1 MGILSASDPDSVI
14 ERMLVLGKLNMGRS
28 HQAITLLA
36 VLGWSFVPLKLQAA
50 EPIQPIAS
58 EVPQVVPQ
66 VPPKQLIQRF
76 KVVGSTVFQ
85 PWELDNVTQP
95 FEARALTIET
105 LQQAADAV
113 TRYYLDH
120 GYLTSRAVLGN
131 QTLENGTATIQVVEG
146 SLESLTIKGTRRVGQ
161 DYVRDRIAQAGLN
174 PLNQENLEYQ
184 LRLLRGDPLF
194 SNVEATLQEGTQPGQ
209 SVLALTVREAPMITG
224 LASLDNYGSK
234 PVGAQQLGLAVG
246 SRNLTGK
253 GDSLALNVIRS
264 ATGGNSSLQLSYQ
277 YPLNPSQGMLSFRLA
292 NTAYRVTLPELAEL
306 GITGQSRLYE
316 VSLRQPIARS
326 VQSEVALSVG
336 LSHRSGSA
344 LVGDIL
350 TASSETT
357 KLRFGQDWLRRD
369 SVGYWIANSQL
380 DVGRFSGD
388 QTGQFLAW
396 SGDLQRVRSLS
407 KNQQLITHFSW
418 QLSPNTLPAS
428 QRFNLGGSQTLRG
441 LPSGVISGDNGI
453 AFSIEDR
460 VTIMRKKS
468 GAPLLQ
474 LSPYLEMGT
483 VWNQANLGQS
493 DPLGLLGT
501 AGLGIN
507 WQPTGNWSMR
517 MDVAMPVWGAVNGG
531 MNFYLSTN
539 YRF

>member
-1 MGILSASDPDSVI
+1 MNRLPRAKWLIILLLWAAAPCSVQAT
-14 ERMLVLGKLNMGRS
+14 ERTQPTAPTAKPEAAKPEAAKPEAAKSEPAKLE
-28 HQAITLLA
+28 A
-36 VLGWSFVPLKLQAA
+36 PKP
-50 EPIQPIAS
+50 EPIAL
-58 EVPQVVPQ
+58 V
-66 VPPKQLIQRF
+66 QRF

-95 FEARALTIET
+95 FEAQPLTIET
-105 LQQAADAV
+105 LQKAADAV

-131 QTLENGTATIQVVEG
+131 QTLENGAATIQVVEG

-194 SNVEATLQEGTQPGQ
+194 SNIEATLQEGSQAGQ
-209 SVLALTVREAPMITG
+209 SVLALTVRESPTITG
-224 LASLDNYGSK
+224 LASLDNYGIK
-234 PVGAQQLGLAVG
+234 AVGAQQLGFAVG

-253 GDSLALNVIRS
+253 GDALVLNVARS

-277 YPLNPSQGMLSFRLA
+277 YPLNPSQGMLTLRVA
-292 NTAYRVTLPELAEL
+292 NTGYRVTLPELAEL
-306 GITGQSRLYE
+306 GITGKSRLYE
-316 VSLRQPIARS
+316 VGLRQPIARS

-336 LSHRSGSA
+336 VMHRSGSA

-357 KLRFGQDWLRRD
+357 RLRFGQDWLKRD
-369 SVGYWIANSQL
+369 SVGYWIANSQF
-380 DVGRFSGD
+380 DVGRFTGD
-388 QTGQFLAW
+388 QTGNFMAW
-396 SGDLQRVRSLS
+396 SGDFQRVRSLG
-407 KNQQLITHFSW
+407 KNQQLITHLGW
-418 QLSPNTLPAS
+418 QLSPDTVPAT
-428 QRFNLGGSQTLRG
+428 QKFNLGGPQTLRG
-441 LPSGVISGDNGI
+441 LPSGVINGDNGI

-460 VTIMRKKS
+460 LTVMRKKS
-468 GAPLLQ
+468 GAALLQ
-474 LSPYLEMGT
+474 LSPYLELGT
-483 VWNQANLGQS
+483 VWNQASLVQS
-493 DPLGLLGT
+493 EPLGLLGT

-507 WQPTGNWSMR
+507 WQPTSNWSMR
-517 MDVAMPVWGAVNGG
+517 MDVAMPVWGSVNGG